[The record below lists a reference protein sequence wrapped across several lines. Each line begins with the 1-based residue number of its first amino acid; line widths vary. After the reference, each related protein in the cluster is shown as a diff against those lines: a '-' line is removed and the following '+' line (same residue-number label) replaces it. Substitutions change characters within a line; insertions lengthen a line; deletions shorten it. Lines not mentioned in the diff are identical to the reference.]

1 MALLL
6 RLLSDYNMLTFASFN
21 RGQPPAR
28 HTKVVD
34 DNLRPLKSG
43 STCLCVPVCAHD
55 VVSSK
60 PTSVGRDT
68 ADVHTQ
74 TICGCVVSDCCS
86 VRCKTCD
93 YISQGSTFVSN
104 VTKKSYNVV
113 SPNLSMDCTSDNV
126 VYLITCK
133 KCGIQYV
140 GETSQKLRSR
150 FSNHRNRLKKLT
162 NLYLYH
168 HFSSDGHSV
177 DDMSIMPIEELPS
190 SDRVSATSQR
200 LEREDYLCRELCTYY
215 PYGLNDN
222 VRGIGNISKQHGLVV
237 YTLFNRRQRKFRKRN
252 KRRRKIDY
260 DDITSR
266 FEDCVRDYKSH
277 VFMFNI
283 RSLILSLPKKCMV
296 AIWTFF

>member
-1 MALLL
+1 
-6 RLLSDYNMLTFASFN
+6 MLTFASFN

-86 VRCKTCD
+86 VRCNTCH

-177 DDMSIMPIEELPS
+177 DDMSIMPIEELTS

-200 LEREDYLCRELCTYY
+200 LEREDYWCKELCTYY
-215 PYGLNDN
+215 PYGLNDK
-222 VRGIGNISKQHGLVV
+222 VRGVSNISKQHGLVV
-237 YTLFNRRQRKFRKRN
+237 Y
-252 KRRRKIDY
+252 I
-260 DDITSR
+260 
-266 FEDCVRDYKSH
+266 V
-277 VFMFNI
+277 
-283 RSLILSLPKKCMV
+283 
-296 AIWTFF
+296 